1 MSEYSSRQTRQAIVR
16 EDTGV
21 VCGCRAYLWR
31 EGRRIGDRVEIIIN
45 DDDLTGI
52 DIHDEEDL
60 KLAQAALNIRK
71 NIK

>member
-1 MSEYSSRQTRQAIVR
+1 MFEYSSRQTKQTIVR
-16 EDTGV
+16 EDTGL
-21 VCGCRAYLWR
+21 VCASRAYLWR

-45 DDDLTGI
+45 NDDLTGI
-52 DIHDEEDL
+52 DIHNEEDL

>member
-1 MSEYSSRQTRQAIVR
+1 MSEYSSRQTRQAIIR
-16 EDTGV
+16 EDTGL
-21 VCGCRAYLWR
+21 VCASRAHLWR

-60 KLAQAALNIRK
+60 NLAQAALNIRK